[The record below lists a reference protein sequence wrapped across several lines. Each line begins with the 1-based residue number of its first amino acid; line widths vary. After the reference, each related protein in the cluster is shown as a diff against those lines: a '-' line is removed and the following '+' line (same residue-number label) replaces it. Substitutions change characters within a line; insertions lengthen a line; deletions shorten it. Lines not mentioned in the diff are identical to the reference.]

1 MSAVSWGRVMFVL
14 TAVTLSV
21 AAVVAVACVVANPA
35 VGRAPAV
42 IPVGTSE
49 PVPLRPTSALGPPPP
64 GFPNLDGFADV
75 SAGHVGDNQG
85 IYPLATFT
93 GPAGLQCAMWSSLG
107 DTAAYCFGAIPG
119 LNHPANQ
126 VYAADNNKGY
136 FDQSTPPAADKLNGK
151 PLASGQKVILG
162 AGGTLMGGDQ
172 ITCGVQDVLIACM
185 VVWGFGQNHG
195 DGTAERHGFV
205 IDPQKSW
212 TF

>member
-1 MSAVSWGRVMFVL
+1 VSAVSWARVMVVS

-21 AAVVAVACVVANPA
+21 AGACMLTNPPA
-35 VGRAPAV
+35 GRAPGV
-42 IPVGTSE
+42 MPVGTSE
-49 PVPLRPTSALGPPPP
+49 PVPLRPAPSQP
-64 GFPNLDGFADV
+64 GFPNLDGFVDV
-75 SAGHVGDNQG
+75 SAGHVGNNQG

-107 DTAAYCFGAIPG
+107 DTAAYCFGTIPG
-119 LNHPANQ
+119 LDRPANQ
-126 VYAADNNKGY
+126 VYAGDKDKAY
-136 FDQSTPPAADKLNGK
+136 FDQSAPPATDKLNGK

-172 ITCGVQDVLIACM
+172 ITCGVQDGVIACM
-185 VVWGFGQNHG
+185 VVRGFSQNHG
-195 DGTAERHGFV
+195 DSTAERHGFV